1 MPRIKNANLN
11 DSVKAIIQIIHTE
24 PSYQELPFKYHSIYT
39 FCSKLWF
46 FVKNNIAYKNDSEG
60 IEEIRTPKRTWSD
73 RMSGVD
79 CEDYCIFLATI
90 LIKYDIEP
98 FLRIVSFSKEEGF
111 AHVYIVIKHFNK
123 KDELI
128 LDCCMDDFNTEIPY
142 FEKIDID
149 ILNPD
154 YSIIPTSGN
163 YPIQVLSGLPSEM
176 SLIDILNYE
185 GKGGKGKE
193 VGTDAGILTQFFTPD
208 WVIELMWK
216 LCVHHGFMGGKVL
229 EPSCGTGRFMYFGRP
244 KMLINFYAFE
254 REKELAEMARKLVP
268 DANIYNNYFE
278 TAFLEKK
285 GAFYNPYKQKDES
298 WLPKM
303 DLVIGNPPYG
313 IWKNQFSGLFRN
325 LKGINQLEQFF
336 MLQGLKLLK
345 KDGLMCYI
353 TASNFAMT
361 YDKYYQT
368 KAEMDE
374 LCTLVDAYRLPSVFK
389 NTEVPTDILIFRRK

>member
-11 DSVKAIIQIIHTE
+11 DSVRQIIQIINTE
-24 PSYQELPFKYHSIYT
+24 PSFQDLPFKYSSIYT
-39 FCSKLWF
+39 FCGKLWF
-46 FVKNNIAYKNDSEG
+46 FVKNNIAYKNDKEG

-73 RMSGVD
+73 RKSGVD

-111 AHVYIVIKHFNK
+111 AHVYIVLKHFNK

-128 LDCCMDDFNTEIPY
+128 LDCCMDDFNTEMPY
-142 FEKIDID
+142 VDKIDID

-154 YSIIPTSGN
+154 YSLIPRSGN
-163 YPIQVLSGLPSEM
+163 YAMQVLSGLPEM
-176 SLIDILNYE
+176 SISDILKYE

-193 VGTDAGILTQFFTPD
+193 VGSDAGILTQFFTPD
-208 WVIELMWK
+208 WIIDLMWR
-216 LCVHHGFMGGKVL
+216 LVVHYGFKGGNVL
-229 EPSCGTGRFMYFGRP
+229 EPSCGTGRFMYQVSKEIP
-244 KMLINFYAFE
+244 IKKFYAFE
-254 REKELAEMARKLVP
+254 RDEELAKMAKVLVP
-268 DANIYNNYFE
+268 EAEIYGQYFE
-278 TAFLEKK
+278 TAFMGKY
-285 GAFYNPYKQKDES
+285 GSFYTLLKDNKS
-298 WLPKM
+298 WLPMM

-313 IWKNQFSGLFRN
+313 IWKNQFSGMFRN

-368 KAEMDE
+368 KTEMNE
-374 LCTLVDAYRLPSVFK
+374 LCTLIDAYRLPSVFK